1 MRRQIHDFGSWMS
14 HIAESF
20 HFLGEHL
27 HLTLLENARQE
38 SEQLEQETADS
49 VGCPPQVHYLTR
61 CLFSWMMSAK
71 SNEAVIPVQR
81 GIFVRFY

>member
-1 MRRQIHDFGSWMS
+1 MLRLIHDFGPEMS
-14 HIAESF
+14 HIAECF

-27 HLTLLENARQE
+27 RLTLLENARQE

-71 SNEAVIPVQR
+71 SDESVILVQR
-81 GIFVRFY
+81 RIFVRFY